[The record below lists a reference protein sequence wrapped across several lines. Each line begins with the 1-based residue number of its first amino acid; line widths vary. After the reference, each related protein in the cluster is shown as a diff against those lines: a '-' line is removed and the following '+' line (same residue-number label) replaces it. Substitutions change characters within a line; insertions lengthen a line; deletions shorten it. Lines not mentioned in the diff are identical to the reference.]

1 VPTCEAAAKGSG
13 RSPEQ
18 HPVDNTAQHDPD
30 RVEARAENGRK
41 DAERPDGGQVAR
53 RHLERRGD
61 AHEGRYQDED
71 GHGDHH
77 DLRRERADVDNGR

>member
-1 VPTCEAAAKGSG
+1 MTRTGWKPAPRTAARTPSVPTVG
-13 RSPEQ
+13 RWP
-18 HPVDNTAQHDPD
+18 
-30 RVEARAENGRK
+30 
-41 DAERPDGGQVAR
+41 R

-77 DLRRERADVDNGR
+77 DLRRERADVDDGR